1 VLVEVAVW
9 GVVPLAWVLGGAQ
22 VAVVERCSV
31 VEMMV
36 GVGVVLVAALGR
48 KVTQMP
54 L

>member
-1 VLVEVAVW
+1 VLEEVAVW

-22 VAVVERCSV
+22 VAVVERCFV
-31 VEMMV
+31 VEMM
-36 GVGVVLVAALGR
+36 VGVVLVAALGR